1 MARRRNGKAEHDD
14 GSITIDL
21 SEAQKDEKP
30 VSTDYGVKAAEAPVE
45 TKSEPPPHREP
56 PPQDVADG
64 NDLAEQMKA
73 MKARQEA
80 AERRAQ
86 QAEAARV
93 QEAQRAQSA
102 IQQSRG
108 EVDQS
113 NYDAIA
119 NALLARQNEI
129 AILKQQKVDA
139 RTRGDAA
146 AEVEIED
153 RLDDAKADLRTL
165 RDGKADMERQFQ
177 QQQQRGQP
185 RQQQQPQQQQVPPS
199 NIDEVI
205 ARMPGLMPTEQEW
218 LRKHP
223 DAVFDQTNLVQLQ
236 AAYAASQKR
245 NIVRG
250 SPEYFRFI
258 DDRLGYENDEPEYD
272 EVDDMPNEPIRH
284 AEQRPVAAAPPS
296 RSSPGVSSREAA
308 SPSRVTL
315 SPVERE
321 HAKISGIS
329 EREYAQNK
337 QKLVEMKRRGYYSE
351 RG

>member
-1 MARRRNGKAEHDD
+1 MARRKNGRSEHED

-21 SEAQKDEKP
+21 AQAPTQAEERP
-30 VSTDYGVKAAEAPVE
+30 VTKDYGVKADAPVE
-45 TKSEPPPHREP
+45 TKPEPVTPPPSP
-56 PPQDVADG
+56 VPTMADG

-80 AERRAQ
+80 AEARAR
-86 QAEAARV
+86 QAETARM
-93 QEAQRAQSA
+93 QEAQRAQAA

-129 AILKQQKVDA
+129 AVLKQQKIDA
-139 RTRGDAA
+139 RTRNDIA
-146 AEVEIED
+146 AEVEIDD
-153 RLDDAKADLRTL
+153 RLADAKRDFGVLQEGKSDL
-165 RDGKADMERQFQ
+165 ERQFQ
-177 QQQQRGQP
+177 QRQRQPQPQQP
-185 RQQQQPQQQQVPPS
+185 PPQQQQAPPQ

-205 ARMPGLMPTEQEW
+205 ARLPGLMPTEQEW

-223 DAVFDQTNLVQLQ
+223 DAVFDQFQQQQLQ
-236 AAYAASQKR
+236 AAYNATQKR

-272 EVDDMPNEPIRH
+272 EVDNMPNDPIRVSTP
-284 AEQRPVAAAPPS
+284 APSAPPS
-296 RSSPGVSSREAA
+296 RPSPGVSRREA
-308 SPSRVTL
+308 PSSGEVTL

-321 HAKISGIS
+321 HAKISGVS
-329 EREYAQNK
+329 ERVYAQGK
-337 QKLVEMKRRGYYSE
+337 ARLQAMKRQGYYSE